1 VKGPRLPASAPAP
14 LAGERGPLDH
24 SGSTL
29 VSVEARTS
37 AAATA
42 IPQTLPDP
50 LESVGAR
57 PLRILVVNWQDRE
70 NPQAGGAETHLHEVF
85 GRMARGG
92 DEVTLLCSGFEG
104 APARATLD
112 GIEVHR
118 TGGRYSFALAAR
130 PYFKRHL
137 SNRGFHVI
145 VEDLN
150 KAPVFTPTWSRTPV
164 VLLVH
169 HLFGSTAFQEAS
181 LPLATATWLLERPL
195 SRVFADV
202 PVIAVSQST
211 ADDLV
216 RRGFDSLLIRV
227 VPNGVDLET
236 LSPDPR
242 VERFPAPTL
251 LYLGRLKRYKRVD
264 LVMRAVARLREMGVE
279 GSLLVAGQG
288 DHLAALEALSRT
300 LKLEDRVRFVGFV
313 PEDLKRDL
321 LRRAWVHVLTSPKEG
336 WGISILEAAACGTPT
351 VASDSPGLRDAVI
364 EGETGYL
371 VPHGYVDALAD
382 RLAELLSEPDL
393 RERMGRTARLFAER
407 FSWDVASAEV
417 RRVLV
422 ASVGRP
428 PGVGL
433 E

>member
-1 VKGPRLPASAPAP
+1 M
-14 LAGERGPLDH
+14 
-24 SGSTL
+24 
-29 VSVEARTS
+29 VSVEARAS
-37 AAATA
+37 TA
-42 IPQTLPDP
+42 STAVPQTLPDP
-50 LESVGAR
+50 LAAGGAR

-92 DEVTLLCSGFEG
+92 DEVALLCSGFAG
-104 APARATLD
+104 APERATLD

-118 TGGRYSFALAAR
+118 TGGRYSFTLAAR

-137 SNRGFHVI
+137 RDRGFHVI

-169 HLFGSTAFQEAS
+169 HLFGGTAFQEAS
-181 LPLATATWLLERPL
+181 LPLATATWLLERPVP
-195 SRVFADV
+195 RVFAGL

-216 RRGFDSLLIRV
+216 RRGFDAARIRV
-227 VPNGVDLET
+227 VSNGVDLQT

-242 VERFPAPTL
+242 VERFPVPTV

-264 LVMRAVARLREMGVE
+264 LVMRAMARLRERGVE
-279 GSLLVAGQG
+279 GSLLIAGQG
-288 DHLAALEALSRT
+288 DHQESLQALSRT
-300 LKLEDRVRFVGFV
+300 LNLGDRVRFLGFV

-321 LRRAWVHVLTSPKEG
+321 LRRAWVHALTSPKEG
-336 WGISILEAAACGTPT
+336 WGISILEAAACGTAT
-351 VASDSPGLRDAVI
+351 VASDSPGLRDAVL

-382 RLAELLSEPDL
+382 RLAELLGEPEV
-393 RERMGRTARLFAER
+393 RERMGRAARRFAER
-407 FSWDVASAEV
+407 FSWDAASAEV

-422 ASVGRP
+422 TAVGSP
-428 PGVGL
+428 PDAGL